1 MANWD
6 EFVSGTRKTFN
17 KAAIKVNEVAD
28 CAADSIKIETLKIK
42 LSERYEELGRI
53 VYEGMSA
60 GKADK
65 EKISEK
71 VDQIEAINAEIEALK
86 EKKKKKAAEAK
97 KAEQSVAEAEDKAAD
112 AEEKK
117 D

>member
-1 MANWD
+1 MANWCD
-6 EFVSGTRKTFN
+6 IVSGTKKTFN
-17 KAAIKVNEVAD
+17 KAALKVNEVAD
-28 CAADSIKIETLKIK
+28 CAADSIKIEALKIK

-53 VYEGMSA
+53 VYQGMSE

-71 VDQIEAINAEIEALK
+71 VDQIDALNKDIEALK
-86 EKKKKKAAEAK
+86 EKKKKRAD
-97 KAEQSVAEAEDKAAD
+97 QNVAEAEDKAAE
-112 AEEKK
+112 AEENK